1 MSRGRPRTEDSQR
14 ACILRYMQTHRSI
27 TALDALKLCGCF
39 RLAAI
44 IWLLREDGYDIET
57 RLVGEGSKKYAEYRL
72 VV

>member
-1 MSRGRPRTEDSQR
+1 
-14 ACILRYMQTHRSI
+14 MQTHESI

-72 VV
+72 MG

>member
-1 MSRGRPRTEDSQR
+1 MRGRPRTEDSQR
-14 ACILRYMQTHRSI
+14 ACVLQYMQTHESI
-27 TALDALKLCGCF
+27 TALDALRLCGCF

-72 VV
+72 MG

>member
-1 MSRGRPRTEDSQR
+1 
-14 ACILRYMQTHRSI
+14 MQTHRSI